1 MRTIAKM
8 NKNKYFN
15 LKQTKMTK
23 REFLNGKEFMY
34 DSQLKTCYYF
44 ENGAII
50 EASYYKGE
58 ILTRQH
64 HANVKNV
71 GTKYFQ
77 YYNYILNKKV
87 SGKITFLN
95 L

>member
-1 MRTIAKM
+1 
-8 NKNKYFN
+8 
-15 LKQTKMTK
+15 MTK
-23 REFLNGKEFMY
+23 QQFLNGKDFMY
-34 DSQLKTCYYF
+34 DSQLDTCYYF

-50 EASYYKGE
+50 KASYYKGE
-58 ILTRQH
+58 ILTRQY

-77 YYNYILNKKV
+77 YCNYFLNKRV
-87 SGKITFLN
+87 SGKINFLN